1 MRNKLVFRIF
11 LSFFL
16 TIMLFGTIVGSLFV
30 LIYAKN
36 TIDNYRSDFI
46 RKTEAIASKL
56 SVFFEKKQDLNKENF
71 HLQMKEA
78 DLGLG
83 LYLDFLDDIALSN
96 LWIVDSETQTIHVE
110 FGKYNISYSSI
121 PTEVRG
127 AINVAMSGE
136 TAVSERW
143 GNSRFNKNFV
153 IASPIRVPDGT
164 TVAVVVVHARSKA
177 MHENIIDAWYVLLGS
192 LLLALPVSSL
202 LALFFSQ
209 AIVDPLKKM
218 AVVTSQMTEG
228 NYTVRTGIQ
237 KRDEVGML
245 ANNVDVLAYRLE
257 QASKARA
264 ELEQLRKN
272 YISNISHELRTPVA
286 VIRSSLEALCD
297 GIITQE
303 EQVNSYYREML
314 AESIHLERLVND
326 LLELSRLQSPD
337 YSIAKRNIDF
347 AAVVEDAVRSCR
359 HIAEHAG
366 HSIRLHKNF
375 TGPIPFYGDFG
386 RLRQMVVTVLD
397 NAIKFSYPGE
407 DIHVTMLRER
417 NDCRIAV
424 TNVGQGISEQELPH
438 VFEEYYKQ
446 DSENN
451 RTGTGLGL
459 AIAKRIA
466 DRHNIVISATSVPGA
481 ETTFSF
487 ELPVG
492 FAEHP
497 VQKACESRL

>member
-264 ELEQLRKN
+264 ELNSFARITFP
-272 YISNISHELRTPVA
+272 ISPTNCARRWP
-286 VIRSSLEALCD
+286 SSAAL
-297 GIITQE
+297 
-303 EQVNSYYREML
+303 
-314 AESIHLERLVND
+314 
-326 LLELSRLQSPD
+326 
-337 YSIAKRNIDF
+337 
-347 AAVVEDAVRSCR
+347 
-359 HIAEHAG
+359 
-366 HSIRLHKNF
+366 
-375 TGPIPFYGDFG
+375 
-386 RLRQMVVTVLD
+386 
-397 NAIKFSYPGE
+397 
-407 DIHVTMLRER
+407 
-417 NDCRIAV
+417 
-424 TNVGQGISEQELPH
+424 
-438 VFEEYYKQ
+438 
-446 DSENN
+446 
-451 RTGTGLGL
+451 
-459 AIAKRIA
+459 
-466 DRHNIVISATSVPGA
+466 
-481 ETTFSF
+481 
-487 ELPVG
+487 
-492 FAEHP
+492 
-497 VQKACESRL
+497 